1 VAKLKIQKEAKVPQV
16 SRIKNTSS
24 REPKS
29 MEELLALS
37 GYQIKG
43 LKRGQQLEGIITR
56 ISSKAVFV
64 DIGVKS
70 EGLVAG
76 REFEAAREYIKNLKT
91 GDKVLV
97 SVALPEDQSGQILLS
112 LRKAAFSSAWK
123 NFFEAKEKGNEVQVM
138 VKEESSAG
146 LLVEAAGLSGF
157 IPTSQI
163 GKTHQGKTK
172 DLVGKKLKVKVIEI
186 DQLQNRLVFSE
197 KAVSEKE
204 KIAKVKDIVKKV
216 TIGQTFNG
224 KVTAIAPFGIFVQI
238 KVDDEEVEGLVHI
251 SEISWDRVDDPAQ
264 TFQVGEMVETIVI
277 GKDIGGERLS
287 LSIKQVTADPWQA
300 RAEKF
305 PEESTI
311 SGKVIRLAAYGA
323 FIELEEG
330 FEGLLHISKIPP
342 SMKIDVGD
350 KIDCFVE
357 KIEPEKR
364 RISLGLVLKEKPV
377 GYK

>member
-1 VAKLKIQKEAKVPQV
+1 MAKLKIQKEAKVPQV